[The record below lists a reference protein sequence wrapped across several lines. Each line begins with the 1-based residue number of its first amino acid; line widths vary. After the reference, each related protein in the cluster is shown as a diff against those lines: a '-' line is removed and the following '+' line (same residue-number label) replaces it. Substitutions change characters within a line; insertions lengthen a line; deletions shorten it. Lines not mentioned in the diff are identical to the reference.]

1 MVNGSGTNEAHTGAD
16 LYLFVLFSLVLF
28 GTLALGGLAFVPA
41 TCVVFSVRYF
51 KISAKHIGIA
61 TAALGLV
68 TLCSYLVLS
77 WRLGFYA
84 DHIKWW
90 AVVLYES
97 MLTNQYEGLFQ
108 EWALSFQY
116 PLYWVV
122 LHGLLGGAL
131 FVCVNV
137 LYDRLNPIRV
147 ERQRRAA
154 QNSNSHIST
163 KKPRRQNVDNMS
175 ANAIG
180 ETVLGNATNTGKVIT
195 ITDKSLNTH
204 CLVVGTTG
212 SGKTVTV
219 LNMVESFINRG
230 LPVLY
235 IDGKGTT
242 ELGERIC
249 AYAQERGIAG
259 RMFSMTGKSVTYNPL
274 YSGSYTSK
282 KDRIIEVREWTQP
295 HYKTIAE
302 GYLQMV
308 FSALDLLK
316 EPVNF
321 LNVAEYMNATALLN
335 LNKSKLRAGE
345 INKEIAD
352 KVSALIKEQNFKQ
365 EDLNGLIAE
374 IRNLARSEIGHLFK
388 VDNAN
393 NLILE
398 ESLKRGEVIY
408 MGLNPLQFPT
418 LAGTLG
424 RLIVNDFK
432 ATLDPATPRQTLVV
446 FDEFGVFSGEQVLNI
461 INQGRSAGVCA
472 VLTVQ
477 STSDIGRTIT
487 KNSEQFIEQVFSNC
501 NNYLVHRV
509 NSAKNA
515 ETLSQILG
523 TEASEQLTTRVSDG
537 VGVTGEGSIRA
548 TREFVYHPDMIKNL
562 ATGQAIYLDRN
573 TGAHVLANV
582 RMAQI

>member
-1 MVNGSGTNEAHTGAD
+1 MVNGSGTHEAHTQAD
-16 LYLFVLFSLVLF
+16 LYLFILFSLVLF
-28 GTLALGGLAFVPA
+28 GTLALGGLALVA
-41 TCVVFSVRYF
+41 AVCVVFSVRYF
-51 KISAKHIGIA
+51 KVPAKLIGIGA
-61 TAALGLV
+61 AALCLI
-68 TLCSYLVLS
+68 TICSYLVLS
-77 WRLGFYA
+77 WRFGFYA

-90 AVVLYES
+90 AMVLYES
-97 MLTNQYEGLFQ
+97 MRANQYQGLFQ

-122 LHGLLGGAL
+122 LHGLIGGTL
-131 FVCVNV
+131 FVGVNV
-137 LYDRLNPIRV
+137 LYDQLNPIRA
-147 ERQRRAA
+147 ERRRRAA

-180 ETVLGNATNTGKVIT
+180 KTVLGNATDTGKVVT

-204 CLVVGTTG
+204 CLIAGTTG

-219 LNMVESFINRG
+219 LNIVESFINRN

-235 IDGKGTT
+235 IDGKGTR

-259 RMFSMTGKSVTYNPL
+259 RMFSMIGESVTYNPL

-282 KDRIIEVREWTQP
+282 KDRIIEVREWTEP

-308 FSALDLLK
+308 FTALDLLK

-321 LNVAEYMNATALLN
+321 LTVAEYMKKAALLN
-335 LNKSKLRAGE
+335 LKNSKLKSGE
-345 INKEIAD
+345 IDKKTAD
-352 KVSALIKEQNFKQ
+352 EVSELIKEQDVKDK
-365 EDLNGLIAE
+365 ELDGLVAE

-432 ATLDPATPRQTLVV
+432 ATLDPAIPRQVLVV

-477 STSDIGRTIT
+477 STSDIGSNIT
-487 KNSEQFIEQVFSNC
+487 KNSDQFIEQVFSNC

-515 ETLSQILG
+515 ESLAEILG

-548 TREFVYHPDMIKNL
+548 TREFIYHPDTIKNL
-562 ATGQAIYLDRN
+562 ATGQAICLDRN
-573 TGAHVLANV
+573 TGAHVLVNV